1 MVGGERRKTSKFL
14 VKTQNFPTKR
24 LDLRSLPEIEVL
36 QAVEVMVGDERGF
49 GPERP
54 VTRAEMAVVMGK
66 LLNLDYNYYTA
77 ICPFD
82 DVYDWARGRVGACY
96 ANGIVSGR
104 GEGVYD
110 PGATVTAV
118 EAASMLMRAL
128 GYFQYSN
135 DYAEGLEVATDASVF
150 AVADDNNCIV
160 AAVVIGKDTASTK
173 NYGYIVDATQI
184 TEGDSSDNVYGE
196 NDFGNDPDPDDYK
209 TYLIPSN

>member
-1 MVGGERRKTSKFL
+1 MVGGKRRKTSKFL

-82 DVYDWARGRVGACY
+82 DVYDWARGC
-96 ANGIVSGR
+96 
-104 GEGVYD
+104 
-110 PGATVTAV
+110 
-118 EAASMLMRAL
+118 
-128 GYFQYSN
+128 FQYSN
-135 DYAEGLEVATDASVF
+135 DYVEGFEVATDASVF

-173 NYGYIVDATQI
+173 NYGYIINATQI

-209 TYLIPSN
+209 TYLIPSK

>member
-1 MVGGERRKTSKFL
+1 VVGGERRKTSKFL

-118 EAASMLMRAL
+118 KAASMLMRAL

-135 DYAEGLEVATDASVF
+135 DYAEGFEIAT
-150 AVADDNNCIV
+150 
-160 AAVVIGKDTASTK
+160 VVIGKDTASTK

-209 TYLIPSN
+209 TYLIPSK